1 MYKDRCAQM
10 VLEGKEKKAETGEDK
25 QKAALDLYRCCF
37 WNLNFAR
44 ERQE

>member
-1 MYKDRCAQM
+1 M
-10 VLEGKEKKAETGEDK
+10 EKVGENYGNISAETGEDK